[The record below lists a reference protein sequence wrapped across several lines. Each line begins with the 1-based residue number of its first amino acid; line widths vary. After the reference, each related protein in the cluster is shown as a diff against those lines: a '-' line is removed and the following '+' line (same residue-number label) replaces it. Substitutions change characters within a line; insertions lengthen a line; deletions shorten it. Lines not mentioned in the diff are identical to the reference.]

1 MFQSY
6 EEDFCRIL
14 NSLQKKVSSASG
26 QTNEIRQSAVAEG
39 VKEVEEAEKCVNNT

>member
-14 NSLQKKVSSASG
+14 NSLQKKVSTAST
-26 QTNEIRQSAVAEG
+26 QPNEIRQSAVSEG
-39 VKEVEEAEKCVNNT
+39 VKEVEEAERCVKNT

>member
-14 NSLQKKVSSASG
+14 NSLQKKLSTASA
-26 QTNEIRQSAVAEG
+26 QPNEIRQSAVCEG
-39 VKEVEEAEKCVNNT
+39 VKEVEEAEHCVSST